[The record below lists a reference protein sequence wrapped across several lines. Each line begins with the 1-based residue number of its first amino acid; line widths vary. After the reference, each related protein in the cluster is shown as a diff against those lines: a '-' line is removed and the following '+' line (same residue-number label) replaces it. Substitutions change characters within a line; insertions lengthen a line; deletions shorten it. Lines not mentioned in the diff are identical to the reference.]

1 MHNNYNLYLI
11 IIILILLIIAFIII
25 LLTKNDISCDCDN
38 DTVEKM
44 DRLNLE
50 TTPIFIVSLD
60 RKPERYKYVTGQ
72 LDSMGMKNYQKWSA
86 TDGSKTNTKEIMA
99 DGITQKL
106 IERGNKAEVG
116 CASSHIRLWKYI
128 RANKLDWTLILE
140 DDAHFHPEF
149 ISIFNKYW
157 KNIPIDAKI
166 VFPGHGGQYLPNF
179 QKNRSRLVYQ
189 NHTVCLHAYII
200 NWTSAQYLLD
210 KLLPM
215 DKIVDVAVYDHFAD
229 HYGSFVF
236 NGNAKVNEIRPDDYK
251 LSKGKKC
258 ECDGI
263 IYQNQEEYIS
273 TLKI

>member
-1 MHNNYNLYLI
+1 MNTNHLYLI
-11 IIILILLIIAFIII
+11 IIILLLLIIAFIII
-25 LLTKNDISCDCDN
+25 ISTNDRNN
-38 DTVEKM
+38 DSDIDKVEKM
-44 DRLNLE
+44 NKLNLE

-60 RKPERYKYVTGQ
+60 RKPERYKYVTCQ
-72 LDSMGMKNYQKWSA
+72 LDLMRMTNYQKWSA
-86 TDGSKTNTKEIMA
+86 TDGFKIDTKKIIS

-116 CASSHIRLWKYI
+116 CASSHIKLWKHI
-128 RANKLDWTLILE
+128 VAKKLDWTLILE
-140 DDAHFHPEF
+140 DDAHFHPQF

-157 KNIPIDAKI
+157 ELVPIDAKI
-166 VFPGHGGQYLPNF
+166 IFPGHGGQCYTNF

-200 NWTSAQYLLD
+200 NWESAQYLLD
-210 KLLPM
+210 NLLPM
-215 DKIVDVAVYDHFAD
+215 DKIVDVAIYDHFSN

-236 NGNAKVNEIRPDDYK
+236 NGNAKVNGIRPDEYK
-251 LSKGKKC
+251 LLRGKKC

-273 TLKI
+273 TLKL